1 MRKDSKDKASWLLCS
16 FAHMGDINPDLKG
29 EVRMEKLEYTQPE
42 MEMVEMEV
50 EDIMVDIISVSG
62 EGDWT
67 DPF

>member
-1 MRKDSKDKASWLLCS
+1 
-16 FAHMGDINPDLKG
+16 
-29 EVRMEKLEYTQPE
+29 MEKLEYTQPE